1 MRIAL
6 IENFGHQS
14 GTVIKSV
21 EAVEDTQI
29 TGLVGFDEN
38 YLDDLRKKCPR
49 AAQEAKL
56 YPDLKALLD
65 DDNFD
70 IASICTRLGEHTLPI
85 LLCAD
90 KGKHIIVEKPVV
102 TELADL
108 EEVRQKVRKSG
119 VELITMLPMRYGRS
133 YRKAKEVVDAGSI
146 GEVLHMW
153 SQKSYKYGT
162 RSGWMQKREFYG
174 GTIPWVGIHA
184 FDYMRWTSGREYAAV
199 AAFHGTAGNPEGG
212 ELEMVSA
219 VSFQLDNGGTALTSI
234 DYLNPDAAPAH
245 GDDRLRLAGTLGT
258 VEVYDFGSK
267 ARLITKDE
275 PPKELELPEEN
286 PHGFL
291 RDFIL
296 RIKEGQDVGVSAE
309 DSFWLTE
316 VSIKAR
322 ISADEGRVIPLIKP
336 PETE

>member
-6 IENFGHQS
+6 IDNFGHQS
-14 GTVIKSV
+14 VVLRSV
-21 EAVEDTQI
+21 EAVEGTEI
-29 TGLVGFDEN
+29 TGLVGFNEEYLEN
-38 YLDDLRKKCPR
+38 LRKRCPR
-49 AAQEAKL
+49 AAKEAKL
-56 YPDLKALLD
+56 YRDLKALLND
-65 DDNFD
+65 GNFD
-70 IASICTRLGEHTLPI
+70 IASICTRFGEHTLPI
-85 LLCAD
+85 LLCAEN
-90 KGKHIIVEKPVV
+90 GKHIIVEKPVV

-108 EEVRQKVRKSG
+108 EEVRQKVKAAG
-119 VELITMLPMRYGRS
+119 VQLTAMLPMRYGRA
-133 YRKAKEVVDAGSI
+133 YRKAKEVVDEGTI

-162 RSGWMQKREFYG
+162 RSDWMQRREFYG

-184 FDYMRWTSGREYAAV
+184 FDYMRWTSGREYKAV
-199 AAFHGTAGNPEGG
+199 AAFHGTVGNPTGG
-212 ELEMVSA
+212 ELEMVSG

-234 DYLNPDAAPAH
+234 DYLNPDAAPSH

-275 PPKELELPEEN
+275 PPKELDLPDEDRN
-286 PHGFL
+286 GFL
-291 RDFIL
+291 RDFLL
-296 RIKEGQDVGVSAE
+296 RIEDGQDIGISAD

-322 ISADEGRVIPLIKP
+322 TSADEGRVIPLIKP
-336 PETE
+336 PAAE

>member
-6 IENFGHQS
+6 IGNYGHQS
-14 GTVIKSV
+14 LVIRSV
-21 EAVEDTQI
+21 EAVEGTQI
-29 TGLVGFDEN
+29 TGLEGFDEK
-38 YLDDLRKKCPR
+38 YLENLRQRCPR
-49 AAQEAKL
+49 AAQGAKL
-56 YPDLKALLD
+56 YPDLKTLLN

-70 IASICTRLGEHTLPI
+70 IASICTRFGEHTFP
-85 LLCAD
+85 LLLSAE
-90 KGKHIIVEKPVV
+90 KGKHIIVEKPVA

-108 EEVRQKVRKSG
+108 EEVRQKVKEAG
-119 VELITMLPMRYGRS
+119 VQLTAMLPMRYGAP
-133 YRKAKEVVDAGSI
+133 YRKAKEVVDEGTI

-162 RSGWMQKREFYG
+162 RGDWMQKREFYG

-184 FDYMRWTSGREYAAV
+184 FDYMRWTSGREYKAV
-199 AAFHGTAGNPEGG
+199 AAFHGTVGNPADG
-212 ELEMVSA
+212 ELEMVSG

-258 VEVYDFGSK
+258 VEVYDFGTK

-275 PPKELELPEEN
+275 PPRELELPEKD

-296 RIKEGQDVGVSAE
+296 RIEEDQDVGISAE

-322 ISADEGRVIPLIKP
+322 ISADEGRVIPLFKP
-336 PETE
+336 PAAE

>member
-6 IENFGHQS
+6 IGNFGHQS
-14 GTVIKSV
+14 MVIKSV
-21 EAVEDTQI
+21 EAVEGTQI
-29 TGLVGFDEN
+29 TGLVGFDED
-38 YLDDLRKKCPR
+38 YLENLRKKCPR
-49 AAQEAKL
+49 AAQETKL
-56 YPDLKALLD
+56 YPDLKALLN

-70 IASICTRLGEHTLPI
+70 IASICTRLGEHTFPI
-85 LLCAD
+85 LLCAQN
-90 KGKHIIVEKPVV
+90 GKHIIVEKPVV

-108 EEVRQKVRKSG
+108 EEVRQKVKEAG
-119 VELITMLPMRYGRS
+119 VDLTTMLGMRYGQA
-133 YRKAKEVVDAGSI
+133 YRKVKEVVDEGII

-162 RSGWMQKREFYG
+162 RSGWMQRREFYG

-184 FDYMRWTSGREYAAV
+184 FDYMRWTSGREYTAV
-199 AAFHGTAGNPEGG
+199 AAFHGTVGNPEGG

-267 ARLITKDE
+267 VRLITKDK
-275 PPKELELPEEN
+275 PPKEQKLPEGD

-296 RIKEGQDVGVSAE
+296 RAREGQDVGISAE

-322 ISADEGRVIPLIKP
+322 ISADEGRIIPLTKQP
-336 PETE
+336 HAE